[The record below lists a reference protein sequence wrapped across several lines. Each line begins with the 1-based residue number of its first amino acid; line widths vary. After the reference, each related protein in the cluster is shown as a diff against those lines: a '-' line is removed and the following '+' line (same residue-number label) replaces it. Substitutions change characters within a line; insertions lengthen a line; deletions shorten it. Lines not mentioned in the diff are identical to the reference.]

1 MTPSFKNDLLGILL
15 RRLAQAVP
23 VLLIVAVG
31 TFLLMEAAPGDA
43 VDAYLAK
50 SGGDAGLVAQLRADW
65 GLNQHWTT
73 RLLAYLAGV
82 LTGDFGFSVA
92 FNRPVAD
99 VILERAGNTLL
110 LTLGANALALAIGI
124 PLGIFGGKR
133 PGSFKD
139 RAVLSVTLLFYA
151 LPGFWVGLMLILAF
165 AVKLAWLPLGGV
177 ETIASDLTGLARILD
192 IARHL
197 VLPTLSLCL
206 LYLALYARMM
216 RTGMVEVWRAPFI
229 RTARAKGI
237 AERRIIYRH
246 VVRAALLPVVTLIGL
261 QAGAL
266 LGGSVVIESVFAIPG
281 LGRLAFEAVTQRDM
295 PLLMGIVL
303 ANTLLVI
310 LATLVVD
317 LAYRRLDPRIGQ
329 AA

>member
-1 MTPSFKNDLLGILL
+1 MTPSFKNDLPGIFL

-65 GLNQHWTT
+65 GLNRHWTT
-73 RLLAYLAGV
+73 RLIAYLAGV

-133 PGSFKD
+133 PGSFQD

-177 ETIASDLTGLARILD
+177 ETIASDLTGFARILD

-197 VLPTLSLCL
+197 ILPTLSLSL

-237 AERRIIYRH
+237 GERRILYRH

>member
-1 MTPSFKNDLLGILL
+1 MAFLPQNPLAAALLH
-15 RRLAQAVP
+15 RLAQAVP

-50 SGGDAGLVAQLRADW
+50 TGGDAGLVAQLRADW
-65 GLNQHWTT
+65 GLNRHWTT
-73 RLLAYLAGV
+73 RLLAYLGGI

-92 FNRPVAD
+92 FNRPVVD

-110 LTLGANALALAIGI
+110 LTLGANALAIAIGV
-124 PLGIFGGKR
+124 PLGIFAGRR
-133 PGSFKD
+133 PGSPAD
-139 RAVLSVTLLFYA
+139 RAVLGATLLFYA
-151 LPGFWVGLMLILAF
+151 LPGFWVGLMLILGF
-165 AVKLAWLPLGGV
+165 AVKLAWFPLGGV
-177 ETIASDLTGLARILD
+177 ETIASDLTGVARVLD

-197 VLPTLSLCL
+197 VLPTCSLAL

-229 RTARAKGI
+229 RTAQAKGI
-237 AERRIIYRH
+237 ASRRLLMRH
-246 VVRAALLPVVTLIGL
+246 VVRAALLPVLTLVGL

-281 LGRLAFEAVTQRDM
+281 LGRLAFESVTQRDM

-310 LATLVVD
+310 LASLAVD
-317 LAYRRLDPRIGQ
+317 IVYRRLDPRIGQ